1 MRRLACRPMPTV
13 LTDDVPC
20 TAATDRVI
28 RTITLS
34 RPTVRNAMNI
44 PLLGELL
51 DVLADAVNDAA
62 VAAVV
67 LTGDAG
73 HFSAGADLKE
83 VLDHTGQVRRM
94 ELFGQVYEAVA
105 TCPKATVAAVGG
117 ACVGGGAEVAV
128 AADIRV
134 AGTDAVFRFP
144 GAAMGY
150 PVGPAKLIGLV
161 GLGQAK
167 DLVLTGKTIDVVEAH
182 RIGIVQRLTS
192 GDPFAAALEVTQQIT
207 GNNLHALTYM
217 KAQFDRFGGL
227 GDRVQ
232 AENDALHALAEA
244 GGDYTA
250 LSAPN
255 PKTTSGWSAT
265 AWKHR

>member
-1 MRRLACRPMPTV
+1 MSLVRV
-13 LTDDVPC
+13 DDVP
-20 TAATDRVI
+20 ASINEESAIDGDRVI
-28 RTITLS
+28 RVLTLS
-34 RPTVRNAMNI
+34 RTRARNAMNTAM
-44 PLLGELL
+44 LAEFL
-51 DVLADAVNDAA
+51 DALTDAIDQEHVA
-62 VAAVV
+62 VIV

-83 VLDHTGQVRRM
+83 EMDLPAQVRRM
-94 ELFGQVYEAVA
+94 ELFSQVYEAVA
-105 TCPKATVAAVGG
+105 TAPKATVVAIHG
-117 ACVGGGAEVAV
+117 ACVGGGAEVAM

-134 AGTDAVFRFP
+134 ASPDSIFRFP
-144 GAAMGY
+144 GASLGY
-150 PVGPAKLIGLV
+150 PVGAAKLVGLV

-167 DLVLTGKTIDVVEAH
+167 DLVLTSRTVDVAEAF
-182 RIGIVQRLTS
+182 RLGLVQRLS
-192 GDPFAAALEVTQQIT
+192 GEDPLPDALDVARAIAANHAHAVTYI
-207 GNNLHALTYM
+207 
-217 KAQFDRFGGL
+217 KSQFDRFSGL

-250 LSAPN
+250 LTTPN